1 MKMRAL
7 IFIGFSLGAIWA
19 ATPALAQ
26 GDVLGTVLQNGM
38 MPNSAGGVNGMM
50 GMMQGVVPKNAP
62 QVAPQSAPQGMGAQ
76 DLPVTVTAVNPS
88 TGELEGRAGEAAL
101 KLYFPPSTLAQVKV
115 GDRLSVHM
123 SFTR

>member
-19 ATPALAQ
+19 ATPALAH

>member
-1 MKMRAL
+1 MRAL
-7 IFIGFSLGAIWA
+7 VLLAAASLTIIPA

-26 GDVLGTVLQNGM
+26 GDILGTVLQSGVV
-38 MPNSAGGVNGMM
+38 PNSAGGVNGMM
-50 GMMQGVVPKNAP
+50 GMVQGMVPKNAQ
-62 QVAPQSAPQGMGAQ
+62 QVAPQTAPQGMGAQ

>member
-1 MKMRAL
+1 MWKTLAAL
-7 IFIGFSLGAIWA
+7 VIF

-50 GMMQGVVPKNAP
+50 GMMQNMVPKNAP
-62 QVAPQSAPQGMGAQ
+62 QGAQQIVPQSAPQGMGAQ